1 MAVTAIEKFIKPA
14 ETVTIQEI
22 FTPVKVQEILTREFP
37 KEQVRYRPG
46 RGGKQI
52 SYVETYS
59 VIERLNEAFESRWS
73 WELQFANIADKQI
86 YCKGRLTVN
95 IDGETIIKESFGS
108 KDFSTGNTGDDLK
121 AASSD
126 ALKKA
131 ASLLGI
137 GLYFYKD
144 KMPGGYEKPDQEKVK
159 NYIKRW

>member
-1 MAVTAIEKFIKPA
+1 MTVTAL
-14 ETVTIQEI
+14 ETLKHPNEPITLQ
-22 FTPVKVQEILTREFP
+22 KILTKEFP

-59 VIERLNEAFESRWS
+59 IIERLNEAFQSRWS
-73 WELQFANIADKQI
+73 WEIQFSNITDKHI
-86 YCKGRLTVN
+86 YCKGRLTVT
-95 IDGETIIKESFGS
+95 IDGEIIIKESFGS
-108 KDFSTGNTGDDLK
+108 KDSTTGSTGDDLK

-144 KMPGGYEKPDQEKVK
+144 KMPGSHEKPDPEK
-159 NYIKRW
+159 IKTFIKKW